1 MLSHCVGSFHK
12 SNAEPTA
19 SDFTHS
25 KHSVLLTSDSDLTTA
40 FASKHVL
47 LFDPPF
53 TCFHHTFT
61 SFLPFVLCVF
71 FCDWEPLLL
80 LYPPTPPNR
89 CQQEGRLDLIQVQGF
104 DWCCTDLPLTADMRG
119 IRWML
124 YGWTS
129 KKTLRPFIDHPGTSP
144 SSFNL
149 ILAIAQ
155 KYFSLK

>member
-80 LYPPTPPNR
+80 LFPPPS
-89 CQQEGRLDLIQVQGF
+89 
-104 DWCCTDLPLTADMRG
+104 
-119 IRWML
+119 
-124 YGWTS
+124 S
-129 KKTLRPFIDHPGTSP
+129 KQMSARGTSG
-144 SSFNL
+144 FNTGSGFRLMLHRSATHRRHERNTLDALWLNLKENFTSLYRSPWHFPL
-149 ILAIAQ
+149 I
-155 KYFSLK
+155 F